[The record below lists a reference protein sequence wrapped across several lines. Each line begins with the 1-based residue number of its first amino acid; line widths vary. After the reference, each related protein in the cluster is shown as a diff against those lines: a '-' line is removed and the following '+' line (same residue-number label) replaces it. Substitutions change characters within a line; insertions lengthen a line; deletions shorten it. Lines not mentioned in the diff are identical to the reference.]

1 MKRALIALAALALPG
16 TALAQP
22 EAAEAFGDRQADLV
36 LLAARLG
43 TLHRL
48 HQVCHPEEEADK
60 FRRALMGI
68 IPLEVPKGSTRLDM
82 ISAFNGGYRDAAS
95 QHAICGREARA
106 DYAGAAEAALV
117 VTERLYAPF
126 R

>member
-1 MKRALIALAALALPG
+1 MKRAIVALAALAMPG
-16 TALAQP
+16 MASAQP
-22 EAAEAFGDRQADLV
+22 EAAESFGERQADLV
-36 LLAARLG
+36 LLASRLG

-82 ISAFNGGYRDAAS
+82 VSAFNGGYRDAAS
-95 QHAICGREARA
+95 AHAICGREARA
-106 DYAGAAEAALV
+106 AYAAEAEAALM